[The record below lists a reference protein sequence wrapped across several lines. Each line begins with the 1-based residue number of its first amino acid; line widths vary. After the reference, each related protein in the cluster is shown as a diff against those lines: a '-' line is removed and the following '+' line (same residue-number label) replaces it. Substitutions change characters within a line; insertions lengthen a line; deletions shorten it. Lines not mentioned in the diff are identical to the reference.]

1 MKKITLYIIAFLIS
15 GVTLAQNA
23 TEVFEN
29 YLEQKKKENNFQV
42 DITYAL
48 YKGKEG
54 KKAYE
59 SYKGVQAGSDDA
71 VYQKLGDMEL
81 IQGKD
86 FIVKLNKE
94 EKAMLVGYSSKP
106 IVPQLNQIDNTKIL
120 QLFEEKI
127 LKNEGD
133 FWRLTLTS
141 SASEL
146 SQFSSVELLLDK
158 SNYTLIKQIFYYSAV
173 SDFSQYDTSKT
184 EQDLNN
190 PRLEITYKNYSNT
203 VKIDSEVFKSTHYFS
218 YKNNKL
224 SAASTYKGFEI
235 IPIN

>member
-15 GVTLAQNA
+15 GVAVTQNA

-29 YLEQKKKENNFQV
+29 YLEHKKKENNFQV

-54 KKAYE
+54 GKAYE
-59 SYKGVQAGSDDA
+59 SYKGVQAGSNDA

-81 IQGKD
+81 VQGKD

-106 IVPQLNQIDNTKIL
+106 IVTQLSQIDNTKIL
-120 QLFEEKI
+120 QLFEEKT
-127 LKNEGD
+127 LKNEGNL
-133 FWRLTLTS
+133 WRLILTS

-146 SQFSSVELLLDK
+146 SQFSSIELLLDK
-158 SNYTLIKQIFYYSAV
+158 SNYTLVKQIFYYSAI
-173 SDFSQYDTSKT
+173 SDFSSYDKNKK
-184 EQDLNN
+184 EQELNN
-190 PRLEITYKNYSNT
+190 PRLEITYKNYSHT
-203 VKIDSEVFKSTHYFS
+203 VKINSEVFKSTHYFS

>member
-1 MKKITLYIIAFLIS
+1 MKTIALYIIAFLIS
-15 GVTLAQNA
+15 GVAVAQNA
-23 TEVFEN
+23 TDVFEN
-29 YLEQKKKENNFQV
+29 YLEQKKKESNFQV

-59 SYKGVQAGSDDA
+59 SYKGVQAGSNDA

-81 IQGKD
+81 IQGKN

-127 LKNEGD
+127 LKDEGG
-133 FWRLTLTS
+133 FWKLILTS
-141 SASEL
+141 NTSEL

-158 SNYTLIKQIFYYSAV
+158 SNYTLVKQIFNYSAV